1 MHLLNVH
8 NRTLEDFVGSIP
20 SYAILSHTWGKN
32 EITYQDIRNPASVAY
47 KAGWTKI
54 NGACSLAG
62 EDGYDHIWIDTCCID
77 KTSSAEISEAINS
90 MFNWYKDAAM
100 CYAYLSDVSS
110 DTVFKD
116 TGVWGFWDSPKKR
129 LNFTTKIG
137 TISDQRIPMEK

>member
-62 EDGYDHIWIDTCCID
+62 EDGYDHIWIDTCCTILLD
-77 KTSSAEISEAINS
+77 N
-90 MFNWYKDAAM
+90 FYVLWY
-100 CYAYLSDVSS
+100 
-110 DTVFKD
+110 
-116 TGVWGFWDSPKKR
+116 R
-129 LNFTTKIG
+129 LNRTVVLRSYRGSWKL
-137 TISDQRIPMEK
+137 ISLCPWYSALPSRWVDRRKGRERNTDEKGVMKAPVWRA